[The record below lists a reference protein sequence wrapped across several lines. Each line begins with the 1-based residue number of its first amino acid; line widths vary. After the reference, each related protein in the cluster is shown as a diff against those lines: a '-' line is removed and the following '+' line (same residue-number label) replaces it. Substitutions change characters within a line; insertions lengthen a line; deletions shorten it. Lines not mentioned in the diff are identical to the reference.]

1 MFNITNFWK
10 NHVIDNV
17 LDELPSTDDYN
28 IPDIIDKKTEDLLNQ
43 KAFDELSDPWPQ
55 PPEQDIEPVKTYEE
69 YHKVMVSQLVRK
81 DLLKLKSGIVFMA
94 ERINLPP
101 MDTEEWTSILYL
113 VALKK
118 VHGQ

>member
-1 MFNITNFWK
+1 MFNFTNFWK

-69 YHKVMVSQLVRK
+69 YHKVYGQSI
-81 DLLKLKSGIVFMA
+81 SP
-94 ERINLPP
+94 ERSVEAQVWNCIHGRA
-101 MDTEEWTSILYL
+101 DQSTS
-113 VALKK
+113 
-118 VHGQ
+118 HGH